1 MADEIVQSP
10 CVNIC
15 VLGLDKICAG
25 CYRSL
30 EEISAWSDAS
40 NSERRQ
46 IIRDARQRQEMDSNA
61 RA

>member
-10 CVNIC
+10 CVNVC

>member
-10 CVNIC
+10 CVNVC

-46 IIRDARQRQEMDSNA
+46 IIHDARQRQEMDSNA

>member
-1 MADEIVQSP
+1 MTDEFVQSP

-30 EEISAWSDAS
+30 EEITVWSDATKDQRLAIV
-40 NSERRQ
+40 EA
-46 IIRDARQRQEMDSNA
+46 ARKRQELDLNG